1 LIESSIHTLEQ
12 KGIVAGIM
20 KKYRKQMLTGLLIVF
35 VIYAVML
42 LIFDASGQFQANDG
56 LWTALRSF
64 PLWLVPILCLTQI
77 GAAFFRFIE
86 WHYYLG
92 VIDARDKI
100 SLKDSIIIFTVAF
113 MMVVSPGKVAE
124 VLKSVLLK
132 MKTGVSIAR
141 SAPIVIAE
149 RVVDGLAVVAVLI
162 LVLMIVPQ
170 SLDLGEYEAIS
181 KGILYTATALLVGGL
196 IAVQIKPLA
205 YFLLGIL
212 AKIPVI
218 NRLHK
223 PLTEFYESSREIFL
237 LKHVIPTSIM
247 GLGVYACSTI
257 GFILIMW
264 GFGLTITPTLIL
276 KLTFIVGIASA
287 IGALSFVPNG
297 AGVTEFTNFA
307 MLSALV
313 APYHP
318 ELTVG
323 VIAAASLM
331 QSFFHKWFR
340 VLLGAGVALIY
351 RKRLFTQDLEDE
363 IIQMETEKST
373 PSYKAV

>member
-1 LIESSIHTLEQ
+1 MAKREC
-12 KGIVAGIM
+12 GGRM
-20 KKYRKQMLTGLLIVF
+20 RKYRKQMLTGLLIVF

-42 LIFDASGQFQANDG
+42 LVFDASGQFQANDG
-56 LWTALRSF
+56 LWTALSSF
-64 PLWLVPILCLTQI
+64 PLWLLPILCLTQI

-100 SLKDSIIIFTVAF
+100 SLKDSIIIFTVSF

-141 SAPIVIAE
+141 SAPVVIAE
-149 RVVDGLAVVAVLI
+149 RVVDGLAVVVTLIVVL
-162 LVLMIVPQ
+162 LVVPD
-170 SLDLGEYEAIS
+170 SLDLGEYESIS
-181 KGILYTATALLVGGL
+181 KGILYTATGLLIGGL

-205 YFLLGIL
+205 YLIL
-212 AKIPVI
+212 DGVIKRIPFI
-218 NRLHK
+218 NRLHE

-264 GFGLTITPTLIL
+264 GFGLEITPTLIL

-307 MLSALV
+307 MLGALV

-323 VIAAASLM
+323 VMAASALL

-340 VLLGAGVALIY
+340 VLLGAGVALVY

-363 IIQMETEKST
+363 IAEMESEKNV
-373 PSYKAV
+373 PSYKTI